1 MSRRPGAARRGG
13 VRAVWH
19 LLAIALAAGYVLPM
33 AYVLLAALTP
43 DGEEIGGWPSRLAFD
58 NVLAGLGSGSFGVLT
73 LNSLLIAVISV
84 AAQVVLAATA
94 GYALAR
100 LPLPGSR
107 WWLLLLIALIVVP
120 PEIVMVPLFL
130 IMARFPLAGGNDLF
144 GVGGQGLIDTLAG
157 LIVPH
162 LISALAIFLMR
173 QFYRGLPDELGD
185 AARVDGASE
194 FTVFARIYTPLVL
207 PAVAVVAVFAF
218 QSAWNDF
225 LWPLVMTRSPERR
238 TLQLGLTTFFQEN
251 STQWNRLMAVV
262 LVISVP
268 VVALFLYLQ
277 RFFRSDVMSGAL
289 K

>member
-1 MSRRPGAARRGG
+1 MRQGSPSTRAIWYIVG
-13 VRAVWH
+13 V
-19 LLAIALAAGYVLPM
+19 ALALAYLVPMGYVL
-33 AYVLLAALTP
+33 LTALTP
-43 DGEEIGGWPSRLAFD
+43 DGENIGQLPSRLAWG
-58 NVLAGLGSGSFGVLT
+58 NFGTSLSSAPFGIFAF
-73 LNSLLIAVISV
+73 NSILIAVV
-84 AAQVVLAATA
+84 AVVAQVALSASA

-100 LPLPGSR
+100 LPLPGGSAF
-107 WWLLLLIALIVVP
+107 LLLLVALIVVP

-130 IMARFPLAGGNDLF
+130 MMSRWPLAGGNDLF
-144 GVGGQGLIDTLAG
+144 GQGGQGLIDSIAG
-157 LIVPH
+157 LMVPH
-162 LISALAIFLMR
+162 LVSALAVFLMR

-185 AARVDGASE
+185 AARVDGATE

-238 TLQLGLTTFFQEN
+238 TLQLGLTAFFQEN
-251 STQWNRLMAVV
+251 STQWNLLMAVV

-268 VVALFLYLQ
+268 VVALFLYVQ
-277 RFFRSDVMSGAL
+277 RFFRPDVMSGAV